1 MSASKRF
8 RYPLQPVLLTR
19 QWHCDALL
27 QELGEINAQ
36 LDESETQLGRL
47 QNAAAAAQAAQQQ
60 AVAVSQLTVDSLRT
74 FSRYLHDV
82 GKQIQVQRQQVASV
96 QEQRAALIER
106 VSHAQR
112 GVEAVERH
120 RDDLR
125 ADFDKLQ
132 ASAQYK
138 VADENWATLLTRT
151 MNHDCES

>member
-27 QELGEINAQ
+27 QELGEINLR
-36 LDESETQLGRL
+36 LDECETALGRL

-60 AVAVSQLTVDSLRT
+60 AVAASQLSVDSLRT

-82 GKQIQVQRQQVASV
+82 GRQIHLQREVVADV
-96 QEQRAALIER
+96 REQRTELIER
-106 VSHAQR
+106 VGYARR

-120 RDDLR
+120 RDELR

-138 VADENWATLLTRT
+138 VADEGWATLQTRT